1 MTNGRFGLQRS
12 SKLLVSPCSK
22 YYTQRC
28 QYWSTLLL
36 WCTRYPPSLSGK
48 ILRRL
53 QPHPDYCCSNVIN
66 CSQLCTH
73 NQCNTINTIK
83 TCSDFMPLWVL
94 MTMMFV
100 SIFAMLRCPD
110 CAKVTWQR
118 TVTGQ
123 ASDTEMGAACD
134 WRHAL
139 THEPGIK
146 YTCCNE
152 QHQNVQ
158 CQYILLCKHCKH
170 LHFHTSDTV
179 LQFLHNPS

>member
-12 SKLLVSPCSK
+12 
-22 YYTQRC
+22 QRC
-28 QYWSTLLL
+28 QYWSTHLL

-83 TCSDFMPLWVL
+83 TCSEFMPLWVL

-100 SIFAMLRCPD
+100 SIFTMLRCPD

-118 TVTGQ
+118 EQLQARAVTRRWGQLVTGDMPWLMNPVSSIL
-123 ASDTEMGAACD
+123 AVTNS
-134 WRHAL
+134 
-139 THEPGIK
+139 IK
-146 YTCCNE
+146 MSS
-152 QHQNVQ
+152 VS
-158 CQYILLCKHCKH
+158 
-170 LHFHTSDTV
+170 TSYYVTM
-179 LQFLHNPS
+179 